1 MTSTAGAKRQSE
13 IDPTNSAK
21 LQRRRGAQGK
31 DVAAA
36 RHSQDSKRTNNN
48 RPRTTQNQPVETAI
62 PAAKRVFGIGELFDD
77 ILKHVDMKTLLL
89 SQRVSRSWKTS
100 ITRSNMMQKKLFLKP
115 ADLKEMKRLVAA
127 ENDDTTMLYARK
139 GSSDSEPNVRIL
151 NPLLFGRVDSR
162 YGRASAG
169 IGLRGHRGLSDCRL
183 GDRPS
188 WENMLLV
195 NPPTG
200 GLEVAG
206 AGYCHADADIP
217 LSDFLESGSEG
228 NFAESEEH
236 IDWKGREL
244 WIYGEF
250 KSISGRTVE
259 HRIGCLDG
267 DGDSHSEGDT
277 DEEDF
282 DEEGSD
288 EGGAD
293 HEESEDENEE
303 HSEGESG
310 EQGCSDEGSD
320 EEEDY

>member
-1 MTSTAGAKRQSE
+1 MTSIAGAKRQNE
-13 IDPTNSAK
+13 VDPTNSVK

-36 RHSQDSKRTNNN
+36 RRSKMPKQTINN
-48 RPRTTQNQPVETAI
+48 RSRTTQNQPVETAI
-62 PAAKRVFGIGELFDD
+62 PAAKRVYGIGELFDG

-115 ADLKEMKRLVAA
+115 ADLKAMKRLVPP
-127 ENDDTTMLYARK
+127 ENHDTTMLYARK
-139 GSSDSEPNVRIL
+139 GFSDSEPNVRTL
-151 NPLLFGRVDSR
+151 NPLLFGRVDCR
-162 YGRASAG
+162 YGRVSAA
-169 IGLRGHRGLSDCRL
+169 ISLRGHRGLSDCRL
-183 GDRPS
+183 GDKPS

-195 NPPTG
+195 IPPTG
-200 GLEVAG
+200 GLEILG
-206 AGYCHADADIP
+206 AGYSHGTDADTP
-217 LSDFLESGSEG
+217 LSDFLESRSEG
-228 NFAESEEH
+228 NFAENEEH

-250 KSISGRTVE
+250 KSISGSTVA
-259 HRIGCLDG
+259 HRIAGWDR
-267 DGDSHSEGDT
+267 DSASEEDT

-288 EGGAD
+288 EDGAD
-293 HEESEDENEE
+293 HEESEDEDEE
-303 HSEGESG
+303 HGEGESD